1 MPLCNRETLVY
12 DLRNFPGAFA
22 QIIEVP
28 NLFKGV
34 NEIDIR
40 SKWFGNFRRFELT
53 RVNLSHGRQNW
64 FELSGV
70 SRNRGL
76 EKSGVKLQ
84 TLSKANPR
92 ETRFGSKYREVRETE
107 GSRNRDSAVCF
118 CRWSVI
124 CSSFCR

>member
-53 RVNLSHGRQNW
+53 RVNFSHGRQNW
-64 FELSGV
+64 FELSEV

-107 GSRNRDSAVCF
+107 GSRNRDSTVFF